1 MPFVTFGLANR
12 EDISDVHS
20 VSLSLSGFMWEI
32 IWPVYCAHVY
42 ACESGSK
49 GTYALLTYGLCFC
62 SGNGLGPED
71 RSSLLASCV
80 SFLSVPVD
88 ADALNAVLRLCL
100 RFTQDFRSVLQFQT
114 QTQSQQVKQ
123 WFYKLPPA
131 ELATARFS
139 KSYDTAMQQHGEK

>member
-1 MPFVTFGLANR
+1 M
-12 EDISDVHS
+12 
-20 VSLSLSGFMWEI
+20 
-32 IWPVYCAHVY
+32 
-42 ACESGSK
+42 
-49 GTYALLTYGLCFC
+49 LTYGLCFC

-114 QTQSQQVKQ
+114 QTQLQQAKL

-139 KSYDTAMQQHGEK
+139 KISNTAMQQHGEKMKVSNKKLKPLPNMNYISQKNSSQRIISLFVDTRLNLPSLEGSSTS